1 MVLNHTKV
9 DPYSPAEG
17 YYECR
22 DCDAR
27 FSGSGITTCE
37 ECGSDAVFNISVSRE

>member
-1 MVLNHTKV
+1 MAINHTEV
-9 DPYSPAEG
+9 DPYSPEEG

-22 DCDAR
+22 DCGAR
-27 FSGSGITTCE
+27 FLGTSVTTCE